1 MELSVTDGTARAAEL
16 IGQWNYPAA
25 RTVLAEAV
33 ARAEATGR
41 WDHLDGLT
49 ARRMLAEVLRELGD
63 PAGGYQLVAPAL
75 DTCRDRYG
83 DGHPGTVRT
92 LAVLATVLHD
102 LGELDA
108 ARDCY
113 ERVVAS
119 GAAANGP
126 AGRAVLLARAN
137 LALLARDEGDGRTA
151 VRELTAAYTLHRR
164 AFGGGDLETIRLAA
178 ELGRLHSSLGDR
190 TNARHLLTLAHGRAR
205 GELGEEHP
213 LTAVVEAALS
223 EVEPPMPSAVEERPK
238 SPAHRRSWRRPAT
251 RPRVRRRSW
260 LRGRSWRWTA
270 ALPRLRRR
278 WWPSPAAHPR
288 VRRRWWPRRRWLR
301 RPAVPPRVLV
311 GTALSAGALLAVAGA
326 AVAVASRPA
335 HRAAP
340 PVVRT
345 TAGPS
350 PSPSRTD
357 GPRAAPRDVVLSD
370 DGTSVTVSWSDP
382 SGGTGSVLL
391 AVARA
396 GQPAGPLQ
404 SLPPGTVRHR
414 VTGLDPRADYCVV
427 LAVVYGQDTVAQAAQ
442 VCTHRHIDSG

>member
-1 MELSVTDGTARAAEL
+1 VELSVTDGTARAAEL

-25 RTVLAEAV
+25 RAVLAEAV

-41 WDHLDGLT
+41 WDQLDGLT

-63 PAGGYQLVAPAL
+63 PAEAYDLVAPAL

-83 DGHPGTVRT
+83 AGHPGTVRT

-102 LGELDA
+102 LGELEQ
-108 ARDCY
+108 ARRCY
-113 ERVVAS
+113 GQVLAS

-137 LALLARDEGDGRTA
+137 LALLARDEGDARTA

-190 TNARHLLTLAHGRAR
+190 PNARRLLTLAHGRAR

-223 EVEPPMPSAVEERPK
+223 EVEPPMPSEPDDRPERRPRR
-238 SPAHRRSWRRPAT
+238 PRMHRLGAHRLGVRRWA
-251 RPRVRRRSW
+251 RVRR
-260 LRGRSWRWTA
+260 L
-270 ALPRLRRR
+270 
-278 WWPSPAAHPR
+278 R
-288 VRRRWWPRRRWLR
+288 VRV
-301 RPAVPPRVLV
+301 PAVPLRVV
-311 GTALSAGALLAVAGA
+311 IGTAMSVGALLAVAGA

-335 HRAAP
+335 PAHRAASPVARTSAAP
-340 PVVRT
+340 P
-345 TAGPS
+345 PS
-350 PSPSRTD
+350 PSPAPSRTD
-357 GPRAAPRDVVLSD
+357 GPRAAPRDVVLRD
-370 DGTSVTVSWSDP
+370 DGTSLTVSWTDP
-382 SGGTGSVLL
+382 SGGTGAVLL

-404 SLPPGTVRHR
+404 SLAPGTVRHR

-442 VCTHRHIDSG
+442 VCTHRHAT